1 MLINQ
6 SINGKLSGIGHIKTI
21 GHVYDHVHDH
31 IYSFG
36 KHFHDYRAC
45 FGIVKNF
52 IENRKWK
59 FDTSKRK

>member
-6 SINGKLSGIGHIKTI
+6 PINGKLSGIGHIKTI

-36 KHFHDYRAC
+36 KHFHDYRAS
-45 FGIVKNF
+45 FEVAKFF
-52 IENRKWK
+52 IENRK
-59 FDTSKRK
+59 